1 MHSKIRIHVWYQGI
15 ILQYLCVFHKQQVY
29 QWYWYKDLRTI
40 PAQCL
45 RVRLHCVWVPG
56 LTGPTLRCQAFATCL
71 HKTRAVHPGNPQT
84 SRQHTSLCADAHWTC
99 PKKSD
104 KLTGFAQRLGVHPP
118 RCRHGLHGHLH
129 ALQNKLESRLML
141 QGLPAPVYRRF
152 CLIATMTVLLWNCC
166 WLPCLSLVR
175 TSSQH
180 SHVSSWIACQNGDGQ
195 YQKAQK

>member
-1 MHSKIRIHVWYQGI
+1 MVSRYNFTVP
-15 ILQYLCVFHKQQVY
+15 LCISQTTGVSVVLVQRFKNHPSSMPQSEVA
-29 QWYWYKDLRTI
+29 L
-40 PAQCL
+40 CL
-45 RVRLHCVWVPG
+45 GLPG